1 MYTIY
6 GYTPD
11 VQKCINCD
19 SAKRLCTAK
28 KKEYEFISIA
38 DSKDEDGQPVFKD
51 EVISDILTKLGRESI
66 IGLSVPVVL
75 FNDEVVGGFNE
86 LRAHIAKTK

>member
-6 GYTPD
+6 GYLPE

-28 KKEYEFISIA
+28 KKDFEFLSIA
-38 DSKDEDGQPVFKD
+38 SGTDENGPIWTKEFH
-51 EVISDILTKLGRESI
+51 SMLAKLGKTS
-66 IGLSVPVVL
+66 PVGISLPVIFEGETL
-75 FNDEVVGGFNE
+75 IGGFNE
-86 LRAHIAKTK
+86 LRAHIAASK

>member
-6 GYTPD
+6 GYLPE

-28 KKEYEFISIA
+28 GKEFKFISIA
-38 DSKDEDGQPVFKD
+38 SGVNENGPIWTPEFHN
-51 EVISDILTKLGRESI
+51 LLAKLGKTSPAGI
-66 IGLSVPVVL
+66 SLPVIFKGETL
-75 FNDEVVGGFNE
+75 IGGFHE
-86 LRAHIAKTK
+86 LRQDIALSK

>member
-6 GYTPD
+6 GYLPE

-28 KKEYEFISIA
+28 GKEYEFVSIA
-38 DSKDEDGQPVFKD
+38 SGTDENGPIWTKEFHGM
-51 EVISDILTKLGRESI
+51 LAKLGKTS
-66 IGLSVPVVL
+66 PVGISLPVI
-75 FNDEVVGGFNE
+75 FKGDVYIGGFAE
-86 LRAHIAKTK
+86 LRKDIALSK